1 MQTDRALLLLILL
14 TGIAGYPVFGWMGVM
29 GVFLAMG
36 LLAAGR
42 YRKLRRNGG
51 APENAPVHP
60 DGRHRRCAPALRRR
74 ARLEGL
80 LARAQLMIGKH
91 RDVYGARN
99 CCLEIIG
106 QTEREDP
113 LFQAAFDLY
122 MHTVGGRSLHT
133 PMQKKLGATGLQGI
147 AKTDAP
153 SLEENVIPFPPTG
166 TQR

>member
-1 MQTDRALLLLILL
+1 MQQNRALLLLFLL
-14 TGIAGYPVFGWMGVM
+14 TGIAGYPVFGWMGAM

-36 LLAAGR
+36 LLVVGR

-51 APENAPVHP
+51 APEDAPVHP

-80 LARAQLMIGKH
+80 LAKAQLMIGEH

-122 MHTVGGRSLHT
+122 MHTVGGRSTRAAMQT
-133 PMQKKLGATGLQGI
+133 PCD
-147 AKTDAP
+147 AKRLPEGGDRNASP
-153 SLEENVIPFPPTG
+153 LEDNVIPFPLADT
-166 TQR
+166 RR

>member
-1 MQTDRALLLLILL
+1 MQPDRALLLLFLL
-14 TGIAGYPVFGWMGVM
+14 M
-29 GVFLAMG
+29 GVFVAMG
-36 LLAAGR
+36 LLAAGH

-51 APENAPVHP
+51 APEDASVHP
-60 DGRHRRCAPALRRR
+60 DGRHRRCTPALRRR

-80 LARAQLMIGKH
+80 LARAQLMMGQH

-122 MHTVGGRSLHT
+122 MRTVGGRSTRTVMQT
-133 PMQKKLGATGLQGI
+133 PCD
-147 AKTDAP
+147 AKRLPGGVDRNVSP
-153 SLEENVIPFPPTG
+153 LEDNVIPFPFTD